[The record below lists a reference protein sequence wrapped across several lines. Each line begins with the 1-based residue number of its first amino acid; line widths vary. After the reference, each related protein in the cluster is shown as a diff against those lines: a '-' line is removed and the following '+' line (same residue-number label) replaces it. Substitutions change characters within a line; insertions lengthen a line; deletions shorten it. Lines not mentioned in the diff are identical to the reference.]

1 MAHLARGAR
10 QGVMNV
16 SLKSR
21 IEARDRQSMFYLS
34 LLSSITDKFHL
45 ENTRSFHDQ

>member
-21 IEARDRQSMFYLS
+21 IEARDRQSMFLS
-34 LLSSITDKFHL
+34 FSAKLD
-45 ENTRSFHDQ
+45 N